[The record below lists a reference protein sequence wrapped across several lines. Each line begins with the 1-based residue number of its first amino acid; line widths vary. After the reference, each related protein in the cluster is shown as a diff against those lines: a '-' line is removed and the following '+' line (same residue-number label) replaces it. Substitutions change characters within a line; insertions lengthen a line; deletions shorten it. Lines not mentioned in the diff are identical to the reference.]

1 MADKDEAHKPP
12 LAAADSGAC
21 RRHHSG
27 TGSGVAALERHR
39 ALALAQPVARKL
51 HPAHWSSISLSAIV
65 ALLSTATGLLT
76 ARATELYS
84 FRGKALV
91 HLGSILPLLLPGT
104 VFAMGIQITLIRLG
118 LSDTVVGVVLVHL
131 ICAAPYSITILTDV
145 TRALGSRYEE
155 QAAVLGAAPLR
166 AFWEVSF
173 PALLPG
179 ILSSFSM
186 AFIISYSQYFT
197 TLMVGGGRVK
207 TISLV
212 LVPYIQSGDRALS
225 SIYSAAFVGS
235 ALLVFFIFEAFIRRC
250 TKGRA

>member
-1 MADKDEAHKPP
+1 MPFGRDGNGERAHIDKP
-12 LAAADSGAC
+12 
-21 RRHHSG
+21 
-27 TGSGVAALERHR
+27 
-39 ALALAQPVARKL
+39 L
-51 HPAHWSSISLSAIV
+51 HPHTLRHSFATHLIQGGADVRTVQELLFGSANLPALLWSSISLSAIV

-84 FRGKALV
+84 FRGKTLV
-91 HLGSILPLLLPGT
+91 HLGSILPLLVPGT
-104 VFAMGIQITLIRLG
+104 VFAMGSQITLIWLG
-118 LSDTVVGVVLVHL
+118 LSDTVAGVVLVHL
-131 ICAAPYSITILTDV
+131 ICAAPYSITIL

-207 TISLV
+207 TISMV

-235 ALLVFFIFEAFIRRC
+235 ALLVFLIFEAFIRRC
-250 TKGRA
+250 TKGSV